1 LSVLPHLPPAL
12 LALADGTI
20 TIDGD
25 PADLGRLVAV
35 LAPVDRNFPIVT
47 P

>member
-1 LSVLPHLPPAL
+1 MTGRVDFPTAL
-12 LALADGTI
+12 GDGTI

-35 LAPVDRNFPIVT
+35 LAPVDRDFPIVT